1 MKKLIIGLLALISV
15 TAIQAEQVRALEI
28 LLNNGEKEQML
39 TADIDSLWF
48 SGDLVSMYV
57 SYKHNVSTFL
67 AKDID
72 QLSYTLIDK
81 PVTPTI
87 VWNGTNVTITNP
99 LSEAGVTI
107 TADGGDVFI
116 VSTAS
121 DEVEYILSGS
131 SESGSLHIV
140 SAKKYQLTLNGVSLT
155 NNDGPAI
162 NSQSGKKGTV
172 VLQAGTTNTLT
183 DSKKYATSQED
194 QKGTFFSE
202 GQLIFKGDGTLNIY
216 ANNKHG
222 ICSDDYL
229 DFRSGTINVLSAK
242 KDAIHAN
249 DSVLVSG
256 GTLTL
261 TPSGDGIDCEGKV
274 AISGGVLNITTTG
287 DAAKGI
293 KSDDDIFVSGGE
305 INITQSGNKEIA
317 DGDVSYCMG
326 LKADTTVNIS
336 GGTIV
341 INSSAEGGK
350 GIKGT
355 LGVLTTGGNIT
366 INLTGSGGTYSKSEV
381 AATGSGSGDDASSY
395 IVYFYP
401 YAQSTWGGG
410 GGPGGGGGNS
420 AWTNVKLYKSDGT
433 LVATLSTTSVADNT
447 AYYYNFGSAVEG
459 SYYFGGTYQSGGG
472 WGGSTTYTCT
482 TATFSAPTGT
492 ALYYRPGTY
501 TSSGTTRTYTLVTW
515 DPSATGG
522 GSLDS
527 DTESFTACGIKS
539 DGEIRLIAGTITISS
554 TGAKGT
560 CGIKTDGDMVLG
572 NESEGPILNVSTTG
586 AALGTSG
593 SSGFG
598 GGGGKTSY
606 YGDPKAVKV
615 VGEITMNNGNVV
627 LSAVGTG
634 GEAFESKTSITL
646 NGGFIYAYSKQ
657 DDAMNSSG
665 PIIFNGS
672 IAMAVS
678 EKNDAVDSNYGKS
691 GAITIAGGVAV
702 AISSAGSP
710 EEGFDCDNNSYIK
723 ITGGCALS
731 AGGSQGGGGMGGSSG
746 IGSSTQGYVLS
757 TSSWTVQAKKYYHVT
772 DASGNCFF
780 SFLSPD
786 ASTSSSLS
794 LITAKGMN
802 SGSSYKVQYSS
813 AAPSNPTAVYGNRIY
828 VGGTVSGASQALS
841 FTAK

>member
-1 MKKLIIGLLALISV
+1 MKKLIIGLLALTSV
-15 TAIQAEQVRALEI
+15 SAIQADQVRALQI
-28 LLNNGEKEQML
+28 LLQNGEKEEMQ
-39 TADIDSLWF
+39 TAEIDSLWF
-48 SGDLVSMYV
+48 SGDLASMYV
-57 SYKHNVSTFL
+57 SYKHNVSTYIS
-67 AKDID
+67 KDIEK
-72 QLSYTLIDK
+72 LSYTLIDK

-87 VWNGTNVTITNP
+87 VWNGTDVTISNP
-99 LSEAGVTI
+99 LSDAGVTI

-116 VSTAS
+116 VSTATN
-121 DEVEYILSGS
+121 EVEYILSGS
-131 SESGSLHIV
+131 SENGSLHIV

-162 NSQSGKKGTV
+162 NSQSSKKGTV
-172 VLQAGTTNTLT
+172 VIQAGTTNTLT
-183 DSKKYATSQED
+183 DSKKYTTSLED
-194 QKGTFFSE
+194 QKGTLFSE

-261 TPSGDGIDCEGKV
+261 TPSGDGIDCEGNIY
-274 AISGGVLNITTTG
+274 ISGGALNITTTG

-293 KSDDDIFVSGGE
+293 KTNDDLFVSGGD
-305 INITQSGNKEIA
+305 ITITQSGNKEIA

-381 AATGSGSGDDASSY
+381 AATGSGGGGDDASSY

-401 YAQSTWGGG
+401 YAQSSWGGGG
-410 GGPGGGGGNS
+410 GGPGGGGNN

-447 AYYYNFGSAVEG
+447 AYYYNFGSATEG
-459 SYYFGGTYQSGGG
+459 SFYFSGTYQSGGG
-472 WGGSTTYTCT
+472 WGGSTTYTCQ

-492 ALYYRPGTY
+492 ALYYRPGSY
-501 TSSGTTRTYTLVTW
+501 TTSGTTRTYTLVTW
-515 DPSATGG
+515 DPSETGG
-522 GSLDS
+522 GSADS

-539 DGEIRLIAGTITISS
+539 DGEIRLLAGSITINA

-560 CGIKTDGDMVLG
+560 CGIKTDGEMVLG
-572 NESEGPILNVSTTG
+572 SDSEGPTINVSTTG

-615 VGEITMNNGNVV
+615 VGAITMNNGNIV
-627 LSAVGTG
+627 LSAIGTG
-634 GEAFESKTSITL
+634 GEAFESKTSISI
-646 NGGFIYAYSKQ
+646 NGGFIYAYSQQ
-657 DDAMNSSG
+657 DDAINCSG
-665 PIIFNGS
+665 PIVFNGGY
-672 IAMAVS
+672 AMAVS
-678 EKNDAVDSNYGKS
+678 KNNDAVDSNYGKS
-691 GAITIAGGVAV
+691 GAITIAGGVAIG
-702 AISSAGSP
+702 ISSAGSP

-731 AGGSQGGGGMGGSSG
+731 AGGSQGGGWGGSSG

-786 ASTSSSLS
+786 NSTSSSLS
-794 LITAKGMN
+794 LITATGMN

-813 AAPSNPTAVYGNRIY
+813 AAPSNPTAVYGDRIY
-828 VGGTVSGASQALS
+828 VGGTVSGATQALS

>member
-1 MKKLIIGLLALISV
+1 MKKLILGLLALTSV
-15 TAIQAEQVRALEI
+15 TVLQAEQVRALEI
-28 LLNNGEKEQML
+28 LLNNGDKEQML

-48 SGDLVSMYV
+48 SNDYAHMFV
-57 SYKHNVSTFL
+57 SYKQNVNTYV
-67 AKDID
+67 ARDIEKI
-72 QLSYTLIDK
+72 SYAMIEK
-81 PVTPTI
+81 PVMPTI
-87 VWNGTNVTITNP
+87 VWSGSNVVITNP
-99 LSEAGVTI
+99 LSEAGVSI
-107 TADGGDVFI
+107 TATGGDVFI
-116 VSTAS
+116 VSTNEQ
-121 DEVEYILSGS
+121 EVEYILSGTS
-131 SESGSLHIV
+131 SDGSLHIV
-140 SAKKYQLTLNGVSLT
+140 STKKYQLTLNGVSLT
-155 NNDGPAI
+155 NGDGPAI

-172 VLQAGTTNTLT
+172 LIQAGTTNTLT
-183 DSKKYATSQED
+183 DSKKYASSTED

-202 GQLIFKGDGTLNIY
+202 GQLIFKGSGTLNIY

-229 DFRSGTINVLSAK
+229 DFRSGEINVLSAK

-256 GTLTL
+256 GKLTL
-261 TPSGDGIDCEGKV
+261 TPTGDGIDCDGKIV
-274 AISGGVLNITTTG
+274 ISGGAIDITTTG

-293 KSDDDIFVSGGE
+293 KTNADIFISGGD

-317 DGDVSYCMG
+317 DGDVSYCMA

-366 INLTGSGGTYSKSEV
+366 VNLTGSGGTYSKSAV
-381 AATGSGSGDDASSY
+381 AATGSGEGDDASSY

-401 YAQSTWGGG
+401 YAQSSGM
-410 GGPGGGGGNS
+410 GGPGGGGS
-420 AWTNVKLYKSDGT
+420 SWTNVKLYKSDGT
-433 LVATLSTTSVADNT
+433 EVATLSTTSVADNT

-459 SYYFGGTYQSGGG
+459 SFYFGGTYKSGGG
-472 WGGSTTYTCT
+472 FGGGTTYTCKT
-482 TATFSAPTGT
+482 STFSAPTGT
-492 ALYYRPGTY
+492 ALYYRPGSY
-501 TSSGTTRTYTLVTW
+501 TTSGTTRTYTLVTW

-522 GSLDS
+522 GSADS

-539 DGEIRLIAGTITISS
+539 DDAIRLLAGTITINA
-554 TGAKGT
+554 TGEKGT
-560 CGIKTDGDMVLG
+560 CGIKTDGDLTIG
-572 NESEGPILNVSTTG
+572 TASNGPTIRVSTTG

-598 GGGGKTSY
+598 GGGGGGKASY

-615 VGEITMNNGNVV
+615 VGAITMENGDVV
-627 LSAVGTG
+627 LSAIGTG
-634 GEAFESKTSITL
+634 GEAFESKTSIDL
-646 NGGFIYAYSKQ
+646 NGGYIYAYSQQ
-657 DDAMNSSG
+657 DDAINCSG
-665 PIIFNGS
+665 PINFNGAF
-672 IAMAVS
+672 AMAVS
-678 EKNDAVDSNYGKS
+678 KNNDAVDSNYGKT
-691 GAITIAGGVAV
+691 GAITIAGGVAIG
-702 AISSAGSP
+702 ISSAGSP
-710 EEGFDCDNNSYIK
+710 EEGFDCDNNSYIVVK
-723 ITGGCALS
+723 GGCALS
-731 AGGSQGGGGMGGSSG
+731 AGGSQGGGGGFGGSSG
-746 IGSSTQGYVLS
+746 IGSSTQGYLLN

-786 ASTSSSLS
+786 NSANSSLS
-794 LITAKGMN
+794 LITAPGMT

-813 AAPSNPTAVYGNRIY
+813 SAPSNPTVNMGDRIY
-828 VGGTVSGASQALS
+828 TGGTVSDAMQALT